1 MIGYLIVFLLGGFI
15 GYYAGDA
22 NFRHK
27 FNKWVATTFTKLM
40 DSVGSD
46 TKKKPEDKSK
56 EIK

>member
-1 MIGYLIVFLLGGFI
+1 MIGYLIVFALGVFI
-15 GYYAGDA
+15 GYYIGDA

-27 FNKWVATTFTKLM
+27 FNKWLSTTFTKLI

-46 TKKKPEDKSK
+46 NKKKPEDKK